1 MWDITFWATYLDHMA
16 RYQYNMLSL
25 WSLSPWPSIVE
36 FTGKYAGMSID
47 DVYRADIDWVAANL
61 KELNSPVTPQVFSNL
76 KLVKKI
82 SISEKVKFWQRVM
95 QMADD
100 RGIKVMLV
108 TWNVFAYPI
117 MDNETKHG
125 INVDQTNPETIAWV
139 RHAVNLTFATYPLLA
154 AIATDPGEHM
164 KTLTG
169 EFSREE

>member
-1 MWDITFWATYLDHMA
+1 MWDINFWSTYLDHMA

-61 KELNSPVTPQVFSNL
+61 KELNSPVTPEVFNHL

-82 SISEKVKFWQRVM
+82 SISVKVKFWQRVM

-139 RHAVNLTFATYPLLA
+139 RHAVNLTFAT
-154 AIATDPGEHM
+154 
-164 KTLTG
+164 
-169 EFSREE
+169 